1 MFDRTFNV
9 CIIHVFS
16 SRCKFLYFYINFN
29 YLFNFLINERTMIQK
44 KMMTIMIHY
53 LRWIKDIEL
62 WANDIMNKD
71 QMKT

>member
-1 MFDRTFNV
+1 
-9 CIIHVFS
+9 
-16 SRCKFLYFYINFN
+16 
-29 YLFNFLINERTMIQK
+29 MIQK

-62 WANDIMNKD
+62 WANDIMNKKNKD